1 MIVVRASCY
10 QASPNPA
17 SHAMLIYPV
26 DSIHDLKLALSV
38 ACLVH
43 SIRETAHSGGP
54 VLTVSMSEECVSG

>member
-1 MIVVRASCY
+1 
-10 QASPNPA
+10 
-17 SHAMLIYPV
+17 MLIYPV